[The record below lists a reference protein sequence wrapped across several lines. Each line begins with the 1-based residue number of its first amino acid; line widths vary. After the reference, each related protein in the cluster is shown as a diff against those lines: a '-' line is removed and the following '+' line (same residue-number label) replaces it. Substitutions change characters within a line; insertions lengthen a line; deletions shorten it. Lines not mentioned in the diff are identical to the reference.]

1 MIQSVN
7 GDSERKTIREFVDNY
22 MLARDS
28 RAFREYI
35 KDFQPDINLSFNFVR
50 DDGSERDTTLPMTV
64 NFFWPDSD
72 L

>member
-1 MIQSVN
+1 MITSIN
-7 GDSERKTIREFVDNY
+7 GDSDVKTIREFVDNY

-35 KDFQPDINLSFNFVR
+35 REFQPDIDLTFNHVSS
-50 DDGSERDTTLPMTV
+50 DGNERDLTLPMTV

>member
-1 MIQSVN
+1 
-7 GDSERKTIREFVDNY
+7 

-35 KDFQPDINLSFNFVR
+35 KGFQPDIDLKFDFASSDGIDRELS
-50 DDGSERDTTLPMTV
+50 LPMTV
-64 NFFWPDSD
+64 NFFWPDAK